1 MQKNEPNSAEWH
13 IDPKTGELIDP
24 DEAPEL
30 DEQWFA
36 EADLYDGDK
45 LVLSGFAP
53 SEAAHAALLRAA
65 AERLGEGS
73 GGGRSS
79 RPERRQEPRAERMRQ
94 HANRPGVEVDG
105 REGGVHFDRNVACT
119 RVMHMYCATLG
130 QLDGRRE

>member
-45 LVLSGFAP
+45 LVRRGRPPSPHSKRLVSLRLSPEVLDHFQSGGP
-53 SEAAHAALLRAA
+53 GWQTRINDALLGLIGEICKGKRANEKKA
-65 AERLGEGS
+65 
-73 GGGRSS
+73 
-79 RPERRQEPRAERMRQ
+79 
-94 HANRPGVEVDG
+94 
-105 REGGVHFDRNVACT
+105 
-119 RVMHMYCATLG
+119 
-130 QLDGRRE
+130 